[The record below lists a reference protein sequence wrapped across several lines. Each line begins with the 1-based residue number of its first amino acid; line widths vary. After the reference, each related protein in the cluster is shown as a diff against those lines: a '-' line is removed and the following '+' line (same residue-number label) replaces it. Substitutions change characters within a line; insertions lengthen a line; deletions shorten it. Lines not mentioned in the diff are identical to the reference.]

1 MSFQRVNYCS
11 KWSHGRRSETGKHLD
26 LYTALHQSHTDRC
39 GGSPQEYP
47 LIRWQQPCPIP
58 CPHTHTHTHTYTH
71 TPWGV
76 IADHHAWQSDHRVSL
91 LDWQVLNPNTRTHMH
106 THTHTEDLG
115 PGAIIEGE
123 VSASLHRN
131 NCGHFSE
138 LSACESDRLKENQD
152 NCTAAVFPRC
162 VFSLKKTWNFQL

>member
-47 LIRWQQPCPIP
+47 LIRRQQPCPIP
-58 CPHTHTHTHTYTH
+58 CPHTHIHTHTLRCNCWPSRLAVGPQGEPFRLTGTESKHTHTH
-71 TPWGV
+71 
-76 IADHHAWQSDHRVSL
+76 A
-91 LDWQVLNPNTRTHMH
+91 
-106 THTHTEDLG
+106 HTHTEDLG